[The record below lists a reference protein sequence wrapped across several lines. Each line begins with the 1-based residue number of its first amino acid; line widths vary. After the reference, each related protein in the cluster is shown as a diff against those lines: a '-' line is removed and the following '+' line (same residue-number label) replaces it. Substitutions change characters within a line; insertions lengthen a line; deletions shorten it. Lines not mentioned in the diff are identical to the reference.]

1 MAGQLFKRLEAEGKN
16 IKKMPTLS
24 LTVSSGFIEQDTV
37 QTTEESPFLE
47 TTTRKTRA
55 KARGAKSK
63 QAVRGKSFQKSKYTF
78 RYSMKTSKKYRDYFT
93 PTPEVERKVLGLA
106 DLVIP
111 FSLVIS
117 SYMRDLCLET
127 RSQVTSEAY
136 HRHGC

>member
-1 MAGQLFKRLEAEGKN
+1 
-16 IKKMPTLS
+16 MPTFS
-24 LTVSSGFIEQDTV
+24 LTVSSGFIEQDTI

-63 QAVRGKSFQKSKYTF
+63 QAVRGKSFQKAKYTF

-106 DLVIP
+106 DLVTS
-111 FSLVIS
+111 FSL
-117 SYMRDLCLET
+117 SYLHMC
-127 RSQVTSEAY
+127 VTIV
-136 HRHGC
+136 